1 MKLTI
6 TKENYCGT
14 VVQIGETY
22 PLKDCDNVVGTKFF
36 TNQVVVPKDT
46 PKGEVGVYFPAGCKL
61 SDDFIK
67 YNNLSRYPELN
78 VDGEKK
84 GYFEKNNRVKAV
96 LFRKHES
103 NGFYMP
109 LHCLAYLNVDL
120 SKLKIGDRFNEIND
134 VEIVTKYLPTKGKA
148 SNAASSLETLG
159 VVDGEF
165 ELHRDTKHFAQ
176 NVNALTLES
185 EISVTIKM
193 HGCLPAKQTITMAD
207 GTLKKIKDVKVG
219 DYVLG
224 YDHSKNQAV
233 STKVLNTFING
244 KTKEWVKIT
253 KKSVINN
260 NGKIKKNLVVTK
272 NHKLYVKNKGYID
285 FSQYCIG
292 DVIFSQRLDYNLD
305 EIRKS
310 ILTGILLGDGYLDVH
325 NATKWAISYG
335 HKIDHECYIDYINQ
349 VLSNFSTQHK
359 RIRISGYGTTM
370 IDSRTKHSNTINTN
384 FNDWLVNGKKIIP
397 NNLVLDK
404 YVLAFWYMDDGNLG
418 HTGLQE
424 DRVNFAICGFN
435 DLDCQNLNLALKAYG
450 FNNYTFYKDSK
461 GYNRLRLNA
470 SDAKKLFNDIC
481 HLMPDCMQYKLPKEY
496 RNKFVNY
503 TLDECIMT
511 NYVEESILEKIEV
524 VSSDYIGRFTKKY
537 DIETDTHNFFAG
549 DILVHNSSAVVSK
562 VLANRKLSLI
572 EKIKKFFGFAVQT
585 QHYIGLAASRGV
597 IKDPMNFDG
606 FDLWVDNANKI
617 LPFIG
622 NGTSVYGEIVG
633 FYPDGKLIQKNYDY
647 GCENG
652 NYDFYVYRVVHVG
665 ESGHR
670 TEIPLSQFK
679 LYFKNDPKI
688 VPIRFQGLAIDL
700 AKEFGCNPQT
710 DEELQQCILNGLKNE
725 IEVFEPLCK
734 NKVPREGYVI
744 RIENSPSK
752 PALKLKSFLFT
763 KWEDEQMDKG
773 EVDVETEQSV

>member
-109 LHCLAYLNVDL
+109 LRCLEYLLLSNVQDL
-120 SKLKIGDRFNEIND
+120 KVGDRFNEIND
-134 VEIVTKYLPTKGKA
+134 IEVVTKYLPTKGKA
-148 SNAASSLETLG
+148 SNAASSLEMLG

-176 NVNALTLES
+176 NVGALTLES
-185 EISVTIKM
+185 EISVTLKM
-193 HGCLPAKQTITMAD
+193 HGI
-207 GTLKKIKDVKVG
+207 
-219 DYVLG
+219 
-224 YDHSKNQAV
+224 
-233 STKVLNTFING
+233 
-244 KTKEWVKIT
+244 
-253 KKSVINN
+253 
-260 NGKIKKNLVVTK
+260 
-272 NHKLYVKNKGYID
+272 
-285 FSQYCIG
+285 
-292 DVIFSQRLDYNLD
+292 
-305 EIRKS
+305 
-310 ILTGILLGDGYLDVH
+310 
-325 NATKWAISYG
+325 
-335 HKIDHECYIDYINQ
+335 
-349 VLSNFSTQHK
+349 
-359 RIRISGYGTTM
+359 
-370 IDSRTKHSNTINTN
+370 
-384 FNDWLVNGKKIIP
+384 
-397 NNLVLDK
+397 
-404 YVLAFWYMDDGNLG
+404 
-418 HTGLQE
+418 
-424 DRVNFAICGFN
+424 
-435 DLDCQNLNLALKAYG
+435 
-450 FNNYTFYKDSK
+450 
-461 GYNRLRLNA
+461 
-470 SDAKKLFNDIC
+470 
-481 HLMPDCMQYKLPKEY
+481 
-496 RNKFVNY
+496 
-503 TLDECIMT
+503 
-511 NYVEESILEKIEV
+511 
-524 VSSDYIGRFTKKY
+524 
-537 DIETDTHNFFAG
+537 
-549 DILVHNSSAVVSK
+549 SAVVSK
-562 VLANRKLSLI
+562 ALANKKLSI
-572 EKIKKFFGFAVQT
+572 WEKIKKFFGFAVQT
-585 QHYIGLAASRGV
+585 QHYIELAASRGV
-597 IKDPMNFDG
+597 IKDPNRNLDG
-606 FDLWVDNANKI
+606 FDLWVDNAKKI

-633 FYPDGKLIQKNYDY
+633 FYPDGKFIQKNYDY
-647 GCENG
+647 GCQNG
-652 NYDFYVYRVVHVG
+652 NYDFYVYRVVQVG

-710 DEELQQCILNGLKNE
+710 DEELQSSVLNGLKNE

-752 PALKLKSFLFT
+752 PAFKLKSFLFT

-773 EVDVETEQSV
+773 EVDVETQQSI